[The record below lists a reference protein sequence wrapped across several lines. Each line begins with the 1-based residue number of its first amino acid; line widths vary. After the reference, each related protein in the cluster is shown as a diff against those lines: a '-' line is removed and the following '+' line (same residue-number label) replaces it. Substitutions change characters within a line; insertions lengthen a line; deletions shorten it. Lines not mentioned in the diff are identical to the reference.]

1 MSTAWGSAFR
11 DRARYEAD
19 RYGPDSWVFVRELL
33 QNARDAGA
41 RRVWLSGVRSGGR
54 DRVVCRDDGGGMSFD
69 HARRYLFTLYA
80 SSKRGQ
86 SRSAGRFGIGFWSVL
101 RFAPETVIV
110 RSRPRTGEGWQ
121 VRLAGD
127 LEHVK
132 GEGAIMDPG
141 TEIVLERRAG
151 GPHPEKALHQAVLR
165 DAPFLRCR
173 GGKERPLEV
182 LVNGRRVA
190 VELDIEPPRMSF
202 RRRGLH
208 GVVALG
214 REPSVQVF
222 AHGLRVREAAFLDD
236 LLLERVGRPPAAE
249 GLAPRFILDSRDLSV
264 MLARGDAREDR
275 ALRRLVAVGNRE
287 LNRLI
292 RAELDRHAM
301 LSLPARVMERLREAW
316 SASLVPRLA
325 VFAAAVAIG
334 AGGSWYAV
342 QTWSK
347 ARASPTSP
355 TPVPVASQ
363 PAPQPY
369 RDLAKRYSGPGV
381 EPVAGQ
387 RSAIDLSYRPPA
399 EKLFFAAL
407 RLTGLNGRG
416 EADAAG
422 AMGDVHLYPE
432 APCTAGCLEIELTV
446 NAEAGLLRLPTATG
460 HVLDAA
466 SVRFNGET
474 MPVFL
479 TADGEPVLR
488 FDAPRTGR
496 VRYRSAPGAVEG
508 AVRERHWPALP
519 PEAVGLALALDDLPI
534 EDRVREALGF
544 VRSRVVYDRSPA
556 VIERYRAEREMG
568 AGLFSRILAVGA
580 GDCDVQNALL
590 AAVLSRAGVSTRLA
604 IGWIGVNGA
613 VLPGLHAWTE
623 YLDEDGRWRVIDA
636 SAGGPVVERS
646 DSPERATKA
655 AAPAGQATFLSVR
668 QPFVVYAAL
677 LVLAAVAGALLVGR
691 RAWQRSFASG
701 GQSDMAELLRGAAL
715 RPQIFA
721 QVRPLF
727 RRKVVPLLS
736 GRAVS
741 LDGARAERH
750 QGRLALGSDRSQMA
764 IRASRKGRVVLDRD
778 RAEGLAVGEA
788 LGAID
793 LDWWQNLL
801 DAART
806 DQLAARVEKAFE
818 GCGERVHVR
827 VAANVGEATA
837 VLDGSRLGLGRRSRW
852 VVVDEGSELWSA
864 LKIHAERSP
873 NLAALILADAV
884 APRLGLAVDTI
895 GRCLGGLAVAVL
907 QEGAEGGP

>member
-1 MSTAWGSAFR
+1 MSTAWSSAFR

-19 RYGPDSWVFVRELL
+19 RYGSDAWVFVRELL

-41 RRVWLSGVRSGGR
+41 RRIWLSGVRSGGR
-54 DRVVCRDDGGGMSFD
+54 DRVVCRDDGSGMSFD

-86 SRSAGRFGIGFWSVL
+86 ARSAGRFGIGFWSVL
-101 RFAPETVIV
+101 RFAPETILV

-121 VRLAGD
+121 VRLDGD
-127 LEHVK
+127 LQHVK
-132 GEGAIMDPG
+132 GEGAIMNPG

-151 GPHPEKALHQAVLR
+151 GPHPEKALHEAVLR

-190 VELDIEPPRMSF
+190 GELDIEPPRMSF
-202 RRRGLH
+202 RRRGLY

-222 AHGLRVREAAFLDD
+222 AHGLKVREAAFLDD

-264 MLARGDAREDR
+264 MLARGDAREDH
-275 ALRRLVAVGNRE
+275 ALRRLVAVGHRE

-292 RAELDRHAM
+292 RAELNRHAM
-301 LSLPARVMERLREAW
+301 LSLPARVMEHLREAW

-334 AGGSWYAV
+334 AGGSWFAV
-342 QTWSK
+342 QMWAK
-347 ARASPTSP
+347 ARAARASPA
-355 TPVPVASQ
+355 PVPAASQ

-387 RSAIDLSYRPPA
+387 RSAIDLSYRPPG
-399 EKLFFAAL
+399 EKLSFAAL

-416 EADAAG
+416 EADAAS
-422 AMGDVHLYPE
+422 ATGDVRPYPE
-432 APCTAGCLEIELTV
+432 APCTEGCLEIELTV

-474 MPVFL
+474 RPVFL

-488 FDAPRTGR
+488 FDAPGSGR

-508 AVRERHWPALP
+508 AGGEGHWPALP
-519 PEAVGLALALDDLPI
+519 PEALGLALALDDLPI

-556 VIERYRAEREMG
+556 VIERYQAEREMG
-568 AGLFSRILAVGA
+568 AGLFSRVLAVGA

-590 AAVLSRAGVSTRLA
+590 AAVLSRAGLSTRLA
-604 IGWIGVNGA
+604 IGWIGVDGT

-623 YLDEDGRWRVIDA
+623 YLDEDGRWREVDA
-636 SAGGPVVERS
+636 SAGGQAAEKNNFQART
-646 DSPERATKA
+646 TKS
-655 AAPAGQATFLSVR
+655 AAPADQATFSSVR
-668 QPFVVYAAL
+668 RPFAVYAAL
-677 LVLAAVAGALLVGR
+677 LVLVAVAGALLVGR

-701 GQSDMAELLRGAAL
+701 GQSDIAELLRGAAL

-736 GRAVS
+736 GKAVS
-741 LDGARAERH
+741 LEVARAERR
-750 QGRLALGSDRSQMA
+750 QGRLALGSDRSLLA
-764 IRASRKGRVVLDRD
+764 VRASRKGRVVLDRD
-778 RAEGLAVGEA
+778 RGEGLAVGEA

-806 DQLAARVEKAFE
+806 DPLAAHVEKAFE
-818 GCGERVHVR
+818 GCGEPVHVR

-837 VLDGSRLGLGRRSRW
+837 VLDGSPLGLGRRSRW
-852 VVVDEGSELWSA
+852 VVVDEGSELWRT
-864 LKIHAERSP
+864 LKIHAEKSP

-884 APRLGLAVDTI
+884 APRLGLAEDTI

-907 QEGAEGGP
+907 REGAERGP